1 MKDVRMGP
9 KENVNPSCAQLETPK
24 TAARESWK
32 DGAEVGP
39 AWRRRGTA
47 LRAREGGGKGS
58 RQPTSRSH
66 QEGTVVVNLMSNDIT
81 GNCREQNK

>member
-9 KENVNPSCAQLETPK
+9 KENVNPSSAQLETPK
-24 TAARESWK
+24 TAAPESWK

-47 LRAREGGGKGS
+47 LKARAGGRKG
-58 RQPTSRSH
+58 
-66 QEGTVVVNLMSNDIT
+66 
-81 GNCREQNK
+81 